1 MEFHVQL
8 QWTID
13 DPANTSLGP
22 SSSNTTNI
30 GPVSPS
36 SGTPI
41 TTGVILV
48 CLVGFGYAVGANTGS
63 PGTGQNYMQMYVR
76 REYIDSIRMASFHGK
91 IVMMQILQRLVRFGV
106 SDFLKTI
113 LDDGYSTGDGTYW
126 LDPDG
131 SGAFEV
137 YCDMSTDG
145 GGWTLM
151 GKVYAGD
158 YSTLSDQQYIDIIAN
173 PINDVN
179 LQDLSNTSFSGF
191 NTMAF
196 LNRSKT
202 NALYD
207 SSTHGVVRID
217 VVQHDYASVNEG
229 LFYQQLANKPIG
241 IDFWAY
247 LRNSSLWSSGTTLDG
262 GGGVWITGLGQDYFI
277 GRGAG
282 GYDVTTET
290 VVQNLPGAHQVT
302 TQWERGILR
311 ISL

>member
-1 MEFHVQL
+1 
-8 QWTID
+8 
-13 DPANTSLGP
+13 
-22 SSSNTTNI
+22 
-30 GPVSPS
+30 
-36 SGTPI
+36 
-41 TTGVILV
+41 
-48 CLVGFGYAVGANTGS
+48 
-63 PGTGQNYMQMYVR
+63 
-76 REYIDSIRMASFHGK
+76 
-91 IVMMQILQRLVRFGV
+91 
-106 SDFLKTI
+106 
-113 LDDGYSTGDGTYW
+113 
-126 LDPDG
+126 
-131 SGAFEV
+131 
-137 YCDMSTDG
+137 
-145 GGWTLM
+145 M

-229 LFYQQLANKPIG
+229 LFYQQLANKPSG

-262 GGGVWITGLGQDYFI
+262 VGGVWITGLGQDYFI

-282 GYDVTTET
+282 GYNVTTET
-290 VVQNLPGAHQVT
+290 VVQNLPGGLSGYSAMGAWDFAYLSLNNGEILEVSRHFALINDAANNGY
-302 TQWERGILR
+302 QWILTAQPADYR
-311 ISL
+311 WKNEEYIMKSLLYIQ